1 VLEVTNLA
9 KSYPTP
15 RGSLTI
21 LSDLTLSLRP
31 GDAASIVG
39 PSGSGKSTLLYLL
52 GALEP
57 PSAGTVTLDGVNPF
71 ALSERELAVFRNRR
85 VGFIFQDHLLLP
97 QCTVLENVLIPT
109 LVGESETDAPDRA
122 RALLERVGLADRLD
136 HRPGELSGGE
146 RQRVSLARALI
157 RRPPLLLCDEPTG
170 NLDHA
175 SGDVVASMLF
185 DLHEQQNTILLIVT
199 HNSALAARCPF
210 RFELVDDR
218 LQRVDGAAV
227 SESGDRA

>member
-1 VLEVTNLA
+1 MLEVTNLA

-15 RGSLTI
+15 RGPLTI
-21 LSDLTLSLRP
+21 LSNLTLSLRP

-39 PSGSGKSTLLYLL
+39 PSGSGKSTLLYVL

-57 PSAGTVTLDGVNPF
+57 PTAGTVTLDGVNPF
-71 ALSERELAVFRNRR
+71 ALSSTELAVFRNRC
-85 VGFIFQDHLLLP
+85 VGFVFQDHLLLP

-109 LVGESETDAPDRA
+109 LVGERESDAPERA
-122 RALLERVGLADRLD
+122 RELLDRVGLADRLD

-170 NLDHA
+170 NLDRA
-175 SGDVVASMLF
+175 AGDVVASMLF
-185 DLHEQQNTILLIVT
+185 DLHERQKTVLLIVT
-199 HNSALAARCPF
+199 HNIALAARCPIQ
-210 RFELVDDR
+210 FELVGDR
-218 LQRVDGAAV
+218 LARVDGP
-227 SESGDRA
+227 